1 MNERRYPRRE
11 RLGDGREQLLVR
23 AQQSQFRQH
32 AAQVRQPALDLQS
45 YAQFALAAPE
55 GQSAHLALRAHG

>member
-11 RLGDGREQLLVR
+11 RLGDGREQLLVG

-32 AAQVRQPALDLQS
+32 AAQVRQPALDLEP
-45 YAQFALAAPE
+45 YAQFALGAPE
-55 GQSAHLALRAHG
+55 CQRAHLALRAHG